1 MRTPPCPPP
10 ERPDSKDGPVP
21 GDYHIEDAI
30 GIRVLQRVAV
40 RVDRQVDLREILTVS
55 LALEDELPL
64 LKPHANAFPGD
75 AGHLRGQENRGFGQ
89 DDVDE
94 RIAGADLLALEGRPR
109 SLGTGFAGPRRES
122 VDERLAE
129 DAELPLEGILEH
141 AMKRAARLL
150 ELVLDAHWGILPSLI
165 RTAFAKGAVPSLV
178 NPVELM
184 VYRFHIVFART
195 DFPSEVAARTVQRT
209 SRGRFCLR
217 GGRRFRRRGR
227 FRGPSRRRRR
237 GGRRL
242 RGARGDASGSDH
254 RDPLDE
260 HPVPPDAYELH
271 PFVHHTRR
279 PELELV
285 VGQDGFARFGGEDVH
300 LPLRVVRAETLHDLL
315 DAAFLVAL
323 HRG

>member
-55 LALEDELPL
+55 LALEDELSL
-64 LKPHANAFPGD
+64 LEPHANAFPGD

-94 RIAGADLLALEGRPR
+94 RIAGADLLALERRPR
-109 SLGTGFAGPRRES
+109 SLGTGFARSRRES

-129 DAELPLEGILEH
+129 DAEFPLERILEH

-150 ELVLDAHWGILPSLI
+150 ELVLDTHREILPSLV
-165 RTAFAKGAVPSLV
+165 RPAFAERGPLSF

-184 VYRFHIVFART
+184 V
-195 DFPSEVAARTVQRT
+195 
-209 SRGRFCLR
+209 
-217 GGRRFRRRGR
+217 
-227 FRGPSRRRRR
+227 
-237 GGRRL
+237 
-242 RGARGDASGSDH
+242 
-254 RDPLDE
+254 
-260 HPVPPDAYELH
+260 
-271 PFVHHTRR
+271 
-279 PELELV
+279 
-285 VGQDGFARFGGEDVH
+285 
-300 LPLRVVRAETLHDLL
+300 
-315 DAAFLVAL
+315 
-323 HRG
+323 

>member
-64 LKPHANAFPGD
+64 LEPHANAFPGD

-89 DDVDE
+89 DDIDE
-94 RIAGADLLALEGRPR
+94 RIAGADLLALEGGPR
-109 SLGTGFAGPRRES
+109 SLGTGFARSRRES

-129 DAELPLEGILEH
+129 DAALPLE
-141 AMKRAARLL
+141 R
-150 ELVLDAHWGILPSLI
+150 VLDAHWGILPSLI

-195 DFPSEVAARTVQRT
+195 GFSIGSRGPDRATRVKGTALSPGRPAVSPARPVSRPRPTST
-209 SRGRFCLR
+209 SRGSEAARCAGSCVRLRPSRSARRASGTAGRPRTPSVRSPGSQARIGACSWPRRVCSLR
-217 GGRRFRRRGR
+217 GRGCPPSTPG
-227 FRGPSRRRRR
+227 GP
-237 GGRRL
+237 
-242 RGARGDASGSDH
+242 RGDASRSPRPGLPGSLAP
-254 RDPLDE
+254 RIG
-260 HPVPPDAYELH
+260 
-271 PFVHHTRR
+271 R
-279 PELELV
+279 
-285 VGQDGFARFGGEDVH
+285 
-300 LPLRVVRAETLHDLL
+300 
-315 DAAFLVAL
+315 
-323 HRG
+323 

>member
-64 LKPHANAFPGD
+64 LEPHANAFPGD

-89 DDVDE
+89 DDIDE
-94 RIAGADLLALEGRPR
+94 RIAGADLLALEGGPR
-109 SLGTGFAGPRRES
+109 SLGTGFARSSRES

-129 DAELPLEGILEH
+129 DAELPLERLLEH

-150 ELVLDAHWGILPSLI
+150 ELVLDTHREILPSQV
-165 RTAFAKGAVPSLV
+165 RTAFVERGPLSF

-184 VYRFHIVFART
+184 V
-195 DFPSEVAARTVQRT
+195 
-209 SRGRFCLR
+209 
-217 GGRRFRRRGR
+217 
-227 FRGPSRRRRR
+227 
-237 GGRRL
+237 
-242 RGARGDASGSDH
+242 
-254 RDPLDE
+254 
-260 HPVPPDAYELH
+260 
-271 PFVHHTRR
+271 
-279 PELELV
+279 
-285 VGQDGFARFGGEDVH
+285 
-300 LPLRVVRAETLHDLL
+300 
-315 DAAFLVAL
+315 
-323 HRG
+323 